1 MMSERKIS
9 FSVGEYY
16 HLYNRGNDKRL
27 IFLDDNDC
35 LRFLVLLYVCNN
47 TAEVHISSYKG
58 DQGVSLMEMFEL
70 ERGDSLVSIGAYCLM
85 PNHFHLLVKAESE
98 QGISVFMKKILT
110 GYSMYFNKKYQRSGK
125 LFEGPFKAK
134 HVDEDSYLQYLYAY
148 IHLNPVKTIDPTNW
162 EKKIIANPEQAYGFL
177 CRYPHSSFVDY
188 QGGQRQER
196 VILNPT
202 AFPEYFVDKRE
213 FSEYINDW
221 INYEDEE
228 KKINIKEFPR

>member
-1 MMSERKIS
+1 
-9 FSVGEYY
+9 
-16 HLYNRGNDKRL
+16 
-27 IFLDDNDC
+27 
-35 LRFLVLLYVCNN
+35 
-47 TAEVHISSYKG
+47 
-58 DQGVSLMEMFEL
+58 
-70 ERGDSLVSIGAYCLM
+70 
-85 PNHFHLLVKAESE
+85 
-98 QGISVFMKKILT
+98 
-110 GYSMYFNKKYQRSGK
+110 MYFNKKYQRSGK